1 MEASPEAMK
10 RSAILALI
18 MLIVGL
24 IIGIGLGAAASAR
37 ATTITSYSTITTSIL
52 VTVTETR
59 TQLIT
64 QATSIPAAIT
74 NTVTETR
81 EDVEQ
86 VCFSRVDDCAS
97 ILVKLIDSA
106 EKYVHVAVYSF
117 TSDALADALI
127 RAKNRGVDV
136 KVVIEKEQSNIKGS
150 EYNRLVAMGVD
161 VRLDGNP
168 ATMHH
173 KFMIIDGKIVAT
185 GSYNWSAAAEKE
197 NDENLIVVSSPGV
210 AKLYEAEF
218 NRVWSQAS

>member
-1 MEASPEAMK
+1 LEASPEAMK

-52 VTVTETR
+52 GTVTETR
-59 TQLIT
+59 TQPVAPMMTTI
-64 QATSIPAAIT
+64 
-74 NTVTETR
+74 TVTETR

-173 KFMIIDGKIVAT
+173 KFMIVDGKIVAT

-197 NDENLIVVSSPGV
+197 NDENLIIVSSPGV

-218 NRVWSQAS
+218 NRVWGQAS